1 MTAIVTIP
9 YDKRVHRIAF
19 PQRSAASATLVD
31 DADRGELEALLRST
45 SVVESHRSGERRL
58 VEPGD
63 DYVGEHRDYVLA
75 PFAYRS
81 ASRFSDGSFGVLYA
95 AESRDTALYEV
106 LTRLSRTYRDGD
118 APALETRKQHLTLR
132 MVAPDLVDICR
143 ERVRDVDRAIYDPN
157 GYGASQSF
165 GAAIRETHPG
175 LTYDSVR
182 HERGICVGAFIP
194 RIISDVRLQTP
205 ISVVWDGRRFTE
217 TKDIRPL

>member
-19 PQRSAASATLVD
+19 PQRAAASATLVD
-31 DADRGELEALLRST
+31 EADRGELEALLRST
-45 SVVESHRSGERRL
+45 SVIESHRSGERRL

-81 ASRFSDGSFGVLYA
+81 ASRFSDGTFGVLYA

-106 LTRLSRTYRDGD
+106 LTRLARTYRDGN

-132 MVAPDLVDICR
+132 VVAPDLVDICR
-143 ERVRDVDRAIYDPN
+143 ERVRDIDGAIYDPN
-157 GYGASQSF
+157 GYGASQTF
-165 GAAIRETHPG
+165 GATIREAHPG

-182 HERGICVGAFIP
+182 HKHGVCVGAFIP
-194 RIISDVRLQTP
+194 RIISDVRLQAP

-217 TKDIRPL
+217 IKAIRPL